1 MRRQPNLAITR
12 IWTDRVSLRA
22 EADISRRALPLR
34 RFSSG
39 REYSRLTIRLSDAGL
54 RQRQTELLNP
64 NHRPSPWPTEDAGS
78 RARSSRLLGANTAS
92 SRRAARFVHVR
103 AYSAH
108 A

>member
-39 REYSRLTIRLSDAGL
+39 REYSRLTIALERRGL
-54 RQRQTELLNP
+54 R
-64 NHRPSPWPTEDAGS
+64 
-78 RARSSRLLGANTAS
+78 
-92 SRRAARFVHVR
+92 
-103 AYSAH
+103 
-108 A
+108 